1 MLFVT
6 RRRPSCG
13 GRTTAISG
21 VAISSGERSCASLA
35 RTSGA
40 ADRSPP
46 LQVRLKRCA
55 YRCLSP
61 TRHGHRLRT
70 TTIPN
75 VDGYFFARPNSR
87 LAVAQPLLAAIDQ
100 KTIVIAVLRRRPPRW
115 HLNADGALQP
125 GLDPTQEAPN
135 RSKRSTE
142 SAISPTLPQTRS
154 KKLSR
159 SAPPTLP

>member
-1 MLFVT
+1 MLFVA

-21 VAISSGERSCASLA
+21 VATSSGERSCASLA
-35 RTSGA
+35 RTGGA

-55 YRCLSP
+55 YHCLSP
-61 TRHGHRLRT
+61 TRHGRRLRT

-75 VDGYFFARPNSR
+75 ADGYFFARPNSR
-87 LAVAQPLLAAIDQ
+87 LAVAQPLLTAIDQ
-100 KTIVIAVLRRRPPRW
+100 KTNVIAVLRRRPPRW

-125 GLDPTQEAPN
+125 GLDPTQRRPIG
-135 RSKRSTE
+135 RSVLPRAQSVQRFLN
-142 SAISPTLPQTRS
+142 TLKIAKP
-154 KKLSR
+154 
-159 SAPPTLP
+159 

>member
-1 MLFVT
+1 MLFVA
-6 RRRPSCG
+6 RRRLSCG
-13 GRTTAISG
+13 GRTTVIRG
-21 VAISSGERSCASLA
+21 VATSSSERSCTSLA

-55 YRCLSP
+55 YHCLSP
-61 TRHGHRLRT
+61 IRHGRQPRT

-87 LAVAQPLLAAIDQ
+87 LAVAQPLLTAIDQ

-115 HLNADGALQP
+115 HLNAGGALQP

-135 RSKRSTE
+135 RSKRSIE
-142 SAISPTLPQTRS
+142 SAISPPQHAQVA
-154 KKLSR
+154 K
-159 SAPPTLP
+159 P